1 MKHPR
6 SHVTALIAV
15 ATPLLLASFAARAD
29 GVEVVVRVSGIATS
43 SGEIGCALFPDGAA
57 FPMDASG
64 ARHVWIPAEAT
75 GVLCRFTDIPAGRWA
90 VSVSHDLNGNRK
102 VDTNL
107 LGIPREAWGVSCPTT
122 CARDCAPHVSTRPP
136 SRSSRASRRPST
148 SGSRSERAR

>member
-107 LGIPREAWGVSCPTT
+107 LGIPREAWGVSNNVRPRLRAPRFDEAAFEIVAGQPTT
-122 CARDCAPHVSTRPP
+122 LDIRVAK
-136 SRSSRASRRPST
+136 
-148 SGSRSERAR
+148 